1 MKYDF
6 LAVDKKGRIATV
18 RFDRPGAHN
27 TLNAGLM
34 KELTH
39 IAGKFRDD
47 PATGVIILYGGE
59 KFFSAGLDLN
69 DTEIL
74 SIFEE
79 RATIRRMLLEAGP
92 RMCKAWEELP
102 QITIAAIEG
111 FCIGGAVSLSLACDF
126 RIMAQNAHIRI
137 SEIDLGMNYSWGSIA
152 RLVSLVGP
160 ARSKK
165 WVITADKVECPEAM
179 ESGFAQWSCP
189 PGFARQKALGLAEKI
204 KNKPQM
210 PVSMTKQTINAMSGY
225 ASAIGHMDM
234 DQFALTALSEDSREG
249 IRAFLEK
256 RRPLFNKDL
265 PDD

>member
-6 LAVDKKGRIATV
+6 LVVEKKGRITTITL
-18 RFDRPGAHN
+18 DRLGARN
-27 TLNAGLM
+27 TLSTGLM
-34 KELTH
+34 KELTE
-39 IAGKFRDD
+39 IAWELRDN
-47 PATGVIILYGGE
+47 PGIGVIILYGGKE
-59 KFFSAGLDLN
+59 FFSAGLDLN
-69 DTEIL
+69 DPEIL
-74 SIFEE
+74 NILREH
-79 RATIRRMLLEAGP
+79 AAIRRMMLETGP

-111 FCIGGAVSLSLACDF
+111 FCVGGAVSLSLACDF
-126 RIMAQNAHIRI
+126 RVMAENAHIRI

-189 PGFARQKALGLAEKI
+189 PGHARDKALAIAEKI
-204 KNKPQM
+204 KDKPQM
-210 PVSMTKQTINAMSGY
+210 PVSMTKQTVNAMTGY
-225 ASAIGHMDM
+225 ASSIGHMDM
-234 DQFALTALSEDSREG
+234 DQFALTALSEDSKEG
-249 IRAFLEK
+249 IKAFLEK
-256 RRPLFNKDL
+256 RRPSFNKGL